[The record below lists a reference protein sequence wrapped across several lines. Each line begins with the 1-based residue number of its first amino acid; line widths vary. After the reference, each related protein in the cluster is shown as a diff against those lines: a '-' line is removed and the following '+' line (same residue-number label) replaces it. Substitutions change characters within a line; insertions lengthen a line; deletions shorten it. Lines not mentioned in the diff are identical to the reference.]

1 MRKILFNLIII
12 IALLGN
18 INIAEAQY
26 AHPATAIKSANGN
39 VQNDLNTLQANIASN
54 TQEVALIT
62 SEIEAINQNLATHEA
77 ELASITAEIN
87 LMSVNLGTIEIR
99 LDSIETNILSMIE
112 PAITELRLNLSTIE
126 DLINS
131 NYNSLFAN
139 LGTHETLIND
149 NFLTL
154 HTNIGT
160 LEAKLVAD
168 KAELFNN
175 ISTLETALRDNLT
188 TLEAKLV
195 ADKLELYTNI
205 GTLEAKLTADKIEL
219 YNNLLTHE
227 VSINSI
233 LLNLST
239 HETLITDNFNTLY
252 ANLQTHE
259 AELAAITNEIELIHN
274 NLATHESLITNN
286 FNTLLN
292 NLGTLELKL
301 NNDIAALIANLQTHE
316 IELANITS
324 EILAIRNNLDTH
336 ETLINQNYLT
346 LSTNIST
353 LEALVNANYNSL
365 FTNIETLELKLNNDI
380 SAILAN
386 LQTHE
391 TLLASITGEI
401 SLIFANLDT
410 METRLDSIE
419 ANILSMI
426 QPAVDS
432 LFNNIE
438 TLEALVID
446 NFNTLYANLQTH
458 EIELAAITNEI
469 NLLNINLGTVEDR
482 LNGFTLNFNTIEI
495 ELGSI
500 SVAINN
506 LDLQLGIIELA
517 LSGGISGEVFTRTSN
532 GFTWATPA
540 SGVTDH
546 LLLSNIG
553 TKTHLELEQDILD
566 LQANPAGISRV
577 YIDGVALATGEVEFI
592 AGANISLNV
601 IGNTVEIESSGG
613 GQTAEVNF
621 VEKLNY
627 STREQGTAAVGLFSI
642 YKFNL
647 PVSGTVLNSISCYLN
662 GLKQDKGAGL
672 DYIVDT
678 WDNGGVSSY
687 KVVFN
692 KDLDENDLV
701 AISYFIN
708 NTVIVGSAF
717 EEVASYI
724 SDNTIW
730 EATTTYDYSS
740 TAVYRNGL
748 KQNKSSYTM
757 PTVAAKSR
765 IVFNSAINVTD
776 EVIITGVAGS
786 GSAEDIATYISDN
799 TIWDFNSDYNSLE
812 VYIYRNGVYQARSK
826 FATSSVSDKL
836 RVTFGSAINT
846 TDEIS
851 LIHIQ

>member
-259 AELAAITNEIELIHN
+259 
-274 NLATHESLITNN
+274 
-286 FNTLLN
+286 
-292 NLGTLELKL
+292 
-301 NNDIAALIANLQTHE
+301 
-316 IELANITS
+316 
-324 EILAIRNNLDTH
+324 
-336 ETLINQNYLT
+336 
-346 LSTNIST
+346 
-353 LEALVNANYNSL
+353 
-365 FTNIETLELKLNNDI
+365 
-380 SAILAN
+380 
-386 LQTHE
+386 
-391 TLLASITGEI
+391 
-401 SLIFANLDT
+401 
-410 METRLDSIE
+410 
-419 ANILSMI
+419 
-426 QPAVDS
+426 
-432 LFNNIE
+432 
-438 TLEALVID
+438 
-446 NFNTLYANLQTH
+446 
-458 EIELAAITNEI
+458 IELAAITNEI

-601 IGNTVEIESSGG
+601 TGNTVEIESSGG

-708 NTVIVGSAF
+708 ATSVTEIVAANVSTSKLGVTNVEDALDTIEINYYNKDEVDDTIANAIAAIPAANVNQTVTVTAGEALTAGDFVSLINTADVITAKKT
-717 EEVASYI
+717 
-724 SDNTIW
+724 DNTNVAGVCQGAYGTTESAIILIKGTDANQSGLITG
-730 EATTTYDYSS
+730 ATYYRQADYSIG
-740 TAVYRNGL
+740 TAEVEING
-748 KQNKSSYTM
+748 NYIVIGIAKSS
-757 PTVAAKSR
+757 S
-765 IVFNSAINVTD
+765 
-776 EVIITGVAGS
+776 EIIL
-786 GSAEDIATYISDN
+786 Y
-799 TIWDFNSDYNSLE
+799 
-812 VYIYRNGVYQARSK
+812 
-826 FATSSVSDKL
+826 
-836 RVTFGSAINT
+836 
-846 TDEIS
+846 
-851 LIHIQ
+851 

>member
-1 MRKILFNLIII
+1 MIKYTLFQMYKELLIMRKILFNLIII

-139 LGTHETLIND
+139 L
-149 NFLTL
+149 
-154 HTNIGT
+154 
-160 LEAKLVAD
+160 
-168 KAELFNN
+168 
-175 ISTLETALRDNLT
+175 
-188 TLEAKLV
+188 
-195 ADKLELYTNI
+195 
-205 GTLEAKLTADKIEL
+205 
-219 YNNLLTHE
+219 
-227 VSINSI
+227 
-233 LLNLST
+233 
-239 HETLITDNFNTLY
+239 
-252 ANLQTHE
+252 
-259 AELAAITNEIELIHN
+259 
-274 NLATHESLITNN
+274 
-286 FNTLLN
+286 
-292 NLGTLELKL
+292 
-301 NNDIAALIANLQTHE
+301 
-316 IELANITS
+316 
-324 EILAIRNNLDTH
+324 
-336 ETLINQNYLT
+336 
-346 LSTNIST
+346 
-353 LEALVNANYNSL
+353 
-365 FTNIETLELKLNNDI
+365 
-380 SAILAN
+380 
-386 LQTHE
+386 
-391 TLLASITGEI
+391 
-401 SLIFANLDT
+401 
-410 METRLDSIE
+410 
-419 ANILSMI
+419 
-426 QPAVDS
+426 
-432 LFNNIE
+432 
-438 TLEALVID
+438 
-446 NFNTLYANLQTH
+446 QTH

-495 ELGSI
+495 ELSSI

-566 LQANPAGISRV
+566 LQANPAGVSRV

-627 STREQGTAAVGLFSI
+627 STREQGTAESGLFSI
-642 YKFNL
+642 YYFNL

-672 DYIVDT
+672 DYIVDV
-678 WDNGGVSSY
+678 WDDGGTSKY
-687 KVVFN
+687 KIVFN
-692 KDLDENDLV
+692 KDLGSVDLV

-708 NTVIVGSAF
+708 ATSVTEIVAANVSTSKLGVTNVEDALDTI
-717 EEVASYI
+717 EINYYNKDEV
-724 SDNTIW
+724 DDTI
-730 EATTTYDYSS
+730 ANAIAAIPAGGG
-740 TAVYRNGL
+740 TAVE
-748 KQNKSSYTM
+748 
-757 PTVAAKSR
+757 
-765 IVFNSAINVTD
+765 D
-776 EVIITGVAGS
+776 EG
-786 GSAEDIATYISDN
+786 TYISDN
-799 TIWDFNSDYNSLE
+799 KIWEFDTEYDTSA
-812 VYIYRNGVYQARSK
+812 VVIYRNRIYQPRK
-826 FATSSVSDKL
+826 LFATSVVSSKT
-836 RVTFGSAINT
+836 RVTFSSAINAS
-846 TDEIS
+846 DEII
-851 LIHIQ
+851 LISNK

>member
-259 AELAAITNEIELIHN
+259 
-274 NLATHESLITNN
+274 
-286 FNTLLN
+286 
-292 NLGTLELKL
+292 
-301 NNDIAALIANLQTHE
+301 
-316 IELANITS
+316 
-324 EILAIRNNLDTH
+324 
-336 ETLINQNYLT
+336 
-346 LSTNIST
+346 
-353 LEALVNANYNSL
+353 
-365 FTNIETLELKLNNDI
+365 
-380 SAILAN
+380 
-386 LQTHE
+386 
-391 TLLASITGEI
+391 
-401 SLIFANLDT
+401 
-410 METRLDSIE
+410 
-419 ANILSMI
+419 
-426 QPAVDS
+426 
-432 LFNNIE
+432 
-438 TLEALVID
+438 
-446 NFNTLYANLQTH
+446 
-458 EIELAAITNEI
+458 IELAAITNEI

-627 STREQGTAAVGLFSI
+627 STREQGTSEAGFYSI

-765 IVFNSAINVTD
+765 IVFNSAINATD

-786 GSAEDIATYISDN
+786 GSAEDIATYVSDN
-799 TIWDFNSDYNSLE
+799 TIWDFTSNYDTLK
-812 VYIYRNGVYQARSK
+812 VYIYRNGVYQKRSL
-826 FATSSVSDKL
+826 FTTSVVSDKL